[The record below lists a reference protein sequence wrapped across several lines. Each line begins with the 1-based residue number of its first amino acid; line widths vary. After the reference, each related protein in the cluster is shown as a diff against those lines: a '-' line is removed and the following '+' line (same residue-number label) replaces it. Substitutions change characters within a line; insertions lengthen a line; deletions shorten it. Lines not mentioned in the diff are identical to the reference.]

1 MPLDK
6 MKDLA
11 VDAACYDNVDSDE
24 QSHTDILAPSP
35 NNILEIKTVQA
46 STFKQVIDALKEIL
60 MDVNLEFDDT
70 GMKIVALDNTHVVLV
85 HLKLDADKFES
96 FFCEKKLFVGINML
110 KLHLLIKTISNN
122 DVLTLF
128 VDRNDSNR
136 LGINIENQDKNMRT
150 TYKLSMLDINVV
162 RYSIPP
168 VDFQTVITMPSVD
181 FQKIIR
187 DMHNLADYIEIR
199 SVGNQ
204 ITLSCKGDFCSQ
216 ETIIGGDKNPG
227 VTITKHNPSDQEI
240 IQGVYSLKYLSTFTK
255 CTNMSTNVEIFFK
268 NQYPLI
274 LSYLVSSIGIVRMAC
289 SQQET

>member
-1 MPLDK
+1 MSE
-6 MKDLA
+6 
-11 VDAACYDNVDSDE
+11 DANDTLTIS
-24 QSHTDILAPSP
+24 PSP

-60 MDVNLEFDDT
+60 MDVNLEFDET

-85 HLKLDADKFES
+85 HLKLDADKFET
-96 FFCEKKLFVGINML
+96 FFCEKKIYVGINML
-110 KLHLLIKTISNN
+110 KLHLLIKTICNN

-128 VDRNDSNR
+128 IDKNDSNR
-136 LGINIENQDKNMRT
+136 LGVNIENQDKNIRT
-150 TYKLSMLDINVV
+150 TYKLSMLDINVLNI
-162 RYSIPP
+162 SIPP
-168 VDFQTVITMPSVD
+168 ADFQTVITMPSVD

-204 ITLSCKGDFCSQ
+204 ITFSCKGDFCSQ

-227 VTITKHNPSDQEI
+227 VTITKNSNANHEI
-240 IQGVYSLKYLSTFTK
+240 VQGVYSLKYLSTFTK
-255 CTNMSTNVEIFFK
+255 CTNMSANVEIFFK

-289 SQQET
+289 SQQES

>member
-1 MPLDK
+1 MNEDIG
-6 MKDLA
+6 
-11 VDAACYDNVDSDE
+11 DALTIS
-24 QSHTDILAPSP
+24 PSL

-60 MDVNLEFDDT
+60 MDVNLEFDET

-85 HLKLDADKFES
+85 HLKLDADKFET
-96 FFCEKKLFVGINML
+96 FFCEKKIYVGINML
-110 KLHLLIKTISNN
+110 KLHLLIKTICNN

-128 VDRNDSNR
+128 IDKNDSNR
-136 LGINIENQDKNMRT
+136 LGINIENQDKNIRT
-150 TYKLSMLDINVV
+150 TYKLSMLDINVLNI
-162 RYSIPP
+162 SIPP
-168 VDFQTVITMPSVD
+168 ADFQTVITMPSVD

-204 ITLSCKGDFCSQ
+204 ITFSCKGDFCSQ

-227 VTITKHNPSDQEI
+227 VTITKSNNANHEI
-240 IQGVYSLKYLSTFTK
+240 VQGVYSLKYLSTFTK
-255 CTNMSTNVEIFFK
+255 CTTMSANVEIFFK

-289 SQQET
+289 SQQES